1 IGSAVDNEA
10 LTATNSTTFTY
21 SWSTSGV
28 SAGSYTVTVTGTDL
42 AGNTYAGSD
51 KTTIRLDST
60 APTVTLTD
68 SDSDNL
74 LAASDTVTITA
85 IFSEALT
92 TTPTISISGGLL
104 SNVAMLGGTASFTTA
119 SIATSADFPE
129 EVFAA
134 DIDGDGDMDIISAS
148 FNDDTIA
155 WYENNGA
162 SNPSWTAANIA
173 TDNDGAKSVFAADID
188 GDGDMDIIS
197 ASYNDNTID
206 WYKNNNG
213 DGSSWTAANI
223 AASSG
228 SSNADRPESVFAAD
242 IDGDGDMDVV
252 SASRNDNTI
261 AWYEN
266 NNGDGSSWTAAN
278 IVTNKNDAHSVFAA
292 DIDGDG
298 DMDIVSASAG
308 DDTIAWYENN
318 GDPNPSFTA
327 ANISTSAENV
337 QSVFAAD
344 MDGDGDM
351 DIVSPDNDINDES
364 VVWYENNNGDGS
376 SWTATDIARG
386 LVGNVTA
393 VFGADMDGD
402 GHMDILAAANPT
414 HRVLLLKN
422 NGAADPSW
430 TLTEIAL
437 GGIGQIPY
445 GLKTIFAADMDGDG
459 DMDALSGSA
468 GDDTIA
474 WYENGTGYSYS
485 WDVDG
490 GGAPSDGTYRATV
503 AGADKAG
510 NAYVAGTQ
518 SITFTIDASAPT
530 VTLTDTDSNNIV
542 TTSEVV
548 TITAGF
554 SEAMTT
560 TPTISITGIV
570 TSVIMTPVSG
580 TNSYTYAWDT
590 SSGTLTTGNYAAT
603 VSGTDLIGNAYV
615 AGTQSITF
623 RVDTSSP
630 TVTITTND
638 PDNTIKPGDNITV
651 TVTFNEAMASG
662 PRITI
667 GSAVSNVALTATS
680 STTFTY
686 SWSTSGVSAGSYT
699 VTVTGTDLAGNTYAG
714 SDKITI
720 RLDSTAPTVT
730 LTNSDSDNL
739 LAASDTVTITAI
751 FSEALTT
758 TPTISIS
765 GGLLSNVAMLGGTAS
780 FTAADIATS
789 ADGAWSVYAADM
801 DGDGDMDI
809 VSASFADDTIAW
821 YENNGAADP
830 TWTASDIATSADGAR
845 SVFAADMDGDGDM
858 DIISASLADDTIA
871 WYENNNGDGSSW
883 TAADI
888 ATSADAAMSVFAADM
903 DGDGDMDIVSA
914 SVYDDTIAWYE
925 NNGAADPTWAAS
937 DIATSAD
944 GARSV
949 YAADMDGDGDMDILS
964 ASSFDD
970 TIAWY
975 ENNGAADP
983 SWTAANLATSAD
995 GAWSVYAADMD
1006 GDGDMDIVSAS
1017 AYDDTIAW
1025 YENNGAADPTWAASD
1040 IATSADGAYSV
1051 YAADMDGDGD
1061 MDIVS
1066 ASTYDDTIA
1075 WYENNGAADPTW
1087 TAADIATS
1095 ADGAGSVY
1103 AADMDGDEDMDIVS
1117 ASDGDETIAWYEN
1130 RTGFTYSWDVDSGG
1144 APSDGTYR
1152 ATVAGSDLAGNA
1164 YSGTDSITFTLDTS
1178 APTVTLTDTDADN
1191 IISTT
1196 LSPTNTVTITA
1207 SFSKSM
1213 AATPTIF
1220 ITGVVTNVAMTII
1233 SGTNSYT
1240 YNWNTSTPTLAA
1252 GAYSVTVSGTDAIG
1266 NAYVGTDSITFTI
1279 SPTFYLDANGV
1290 TVKCR
1295 GCSAGDTGVVSGTTY
1310 TAAENGGGTNGIY
1323 TLINAGNFNL
1333 VTTMVT
1339 DMSDLFKSRN
1349 SNPDIGHWDT
1359 SNVTDMSNMFDNA
1372 DYFNQDIGLWDTS
1385 SVTDMSNMFNATEI
1399 FNKDIGSWD
1408 TSKVED
1414 MSYMFKTNDEFNQD
1428 IGSWD
1433 TSKVTDMS
1441 QMFYGADAFDQDI
1454 GSWDTSSVT

>member
-1 IGSAVDNEA
+1 MTPVSGTNSYTFTWDTSSGTLSDGSYSATVSGTDLIGNPYVAGTQSITFTVDTSSPTVTITTNDSDNTIKPGDNITVTVTFNEPMASGPRITIGSAVDNVA

-119 SIATSADFPE
+119 SIATSADFVE

-162 SNPSWTAANIA
+162 SDPSWTAANIA

-327 ANISTSAENV
+327 ANISTSADNV

-386 LVGNVTA
+386 LVGDVEA

-402 GHMDILAAANPT
+402 GHMDILAASNPP

-437 GGIGQIPY
+437 GGIGEIPY

-530 VTLTDTDSNNIV
+530 VTLTDTD
-542 TTSEVV
+542 
-548 TITAGF
+548 
-554 SEAMTT
+554 
-560 TPTISITGIV
+560 
-570 TSVIMTPVSG
+570 
-580 TNSYTYAWDT
+580 
-590 SSGTLTTGNYAAT
+590 
-603 VSGTDLIGNAYV
+603 
-615 AGTQSITF
+615 
-623 RVDTSSP
+623 
-630 TVTITTND
+630 
-638 PDNTIKPGDNITV
+638 
-651 TVTFNEAMASG
+651 
-662 PRITI
+662 
-667 GSAVSNVALTATS
+667 
-680 STTFTY
+680 
-686 SWSTSGVSAGSYT
+686 
-699 VTVTGTDLAGNTYAG
+699 
-714 SDKITI
+714 
-720 RLDSTAPTVT
+720 
-730 LTNSDSDNL
+730 
-739 LAASDTVTITAI
+739 
-751 FSEALTT
+751 
-758 TPTISIS
+758 
-765 GGLLSNVAMLGGTAS
+765 
-780 FTAADIATS
+780 
-789 ADGAWSVYAADM
+789 
-801 DGDGDMDI
+801 
-809 VSASFADDTIAW
+809 
-821 YENNGAADP
+821 
-830 TWTASDIATSADGAR
+830 
-845 SVFAADMDGDGDM
+845 
-858 DIISASLADDTIA
+858 
-871 WYENNNGDGSSW
+871 
-883 TAADI
+883 
-888 ATSADAAMSVFAADM
+888 
-903 DGDGDMDIVSA
+903 
-914 SVYDDTIAWYE
+914 
-925 NNGAADPTWAAS
+925 
-937 DIATSAD
+937 
-944 GARSV
+944 
-949 YAADMDGDGDMDILS
+949 
-964 ASSFDD
+964 
-970 TIAWY
+970 
-975 ENNGAADP
+975 
-983 SWTAANLATSAD
+983 
-995 GAWSVYAADMD
+995 
-1006 GDGDMDIVSAS
+1006 
-1017 AYDDTIAW
+1017 
-1025 YENNGAADPTWAASD
+1025 
-1040 IATSADGAYSV
+1040 
-1051 YAADMDGDGD
+1051 
-1061 MDIVS
+1061 
-1066 ASTYDDTIA
+1066 
-1075 WYENNGAADPTW
+1075 
-1087 TAADIATS
+1087 
-1095 ADGAGSVY
+1095 
-1103 AADMDGDEDMDIVS
+1103 
-1117 ASDGDETIAWYEN
+1117 
-1130 RTGFTYSWDVDSGG
+1130 
-1144 APSDGTYR
+1144 
-1152 ATVAGSDLAGNA
+1152 
-1164 YSGTDSITFTLDTS
+1164 
-1178 APTVTLTDTDADN
+1178 ADN

-1213 AATPTIF
+1213 AATPTIY
-1220 ITGVVTNVAMTII
+1220 ITGVVTNVAMTRI

-1266 NAYVGTDSITFTI
+1266 NTYVGTDSITFTI

-1295 GCSAGDTGVVSGTTY
+1295 GCSAGDQGVVGEVIY
-1310 TAAENGGGTNGIY
+1310 TALDQTMFAAKAASDNNWGQM
-1323 TLINAGNFNL
+1323 
-1333 VTTMVT
+1333 VTTLVT
-1339 DMSDLFKSRN
+1339 DMSNKFKDATSFN
-1349 SNPDIGHWDT
+1349 QNISSWDT
-1359 SNVTDMSNMFDNA
+1359 SNVTTMYGMFYEA
-1372 DYFNQDIGLWDTS
+1372 DAFNQNIGSWNTSALTDTNDMFFGADAFNNGGSGSIGNWDTS
-1385 SVTDMSNMFNATEI
+1385 SVTRMSGMFNGAVL
-1399 FNKDIGSWD
+1399 FNQNIGGWNASNVEKMGRMFKDASAFNADIGNWV
-1408 TSKVED
+1408 TSKVINMSD
-1414 MSYMFKTNDEFNQD
+1414 MFNNADSFNQD

-1433 TSKVTDMS
+1433 VSSVTSMTR
-1441 QMFYGADAFDQDI
+1441 MFRYNGGFNQDI
-1454 GSWDTSSVT
+1454 GSWNTSSVTRMDYMFNSATAFNQDIGNWNTSNVTDMIKMFRTASAFNQDLSGWCVPNISSTPDNFSSQSSLSNANLPVWGTCPAPQVTLTDTDADNYILNSSVVTITATFSAAMSPTATISIGSVINSVAMTVVSSSTFRYVWDVDAGGNLPDAVYSATVSGVDTNG